1 MHLARA
7 AALLAYS
14 ASCAFLHSLLHQH
27 YSATCV
33 SWLSVLS
40 LEKSPYCAFVKGGI
54 KALQFAPVAL
64 LVAGGGAPRHLLDP
78 DTPDTLRHHRHHP

>member
-1 MHLARA
+1 MHLHLARV

-54 KALQFAPVAL
+54 KVLQFAPVAL
-64 LVAGGGAPRHLLDP
+64 LAAGGAPRYLLDP
-78 DTPDTLRHHRHHP
+78 DHHNHNHNH